1 MPEPHK
7 VMAALF
13 RSNLRVAVGGSLLG
27 AAITLAVPSYYPLL
41 QPDSASYISFDRSR
55 TAFYPLFLRAL
66 ASAGLDWVQITY
78 VQFLVFQIALVFL
91 LLAML
96 RAGCRPLM
104 VFIFVVVLA
113 ANAGF
118 SSVHWSILTESISFS
133 LTAITIALLLD
144 YLRTGRAGFIV
155 GACLCVGLLYG
166 IRPAAITLIPMLVV
180 AVSLKWSRRDW
191 PSWALLAGLV
201 LALAVG
207 PVLENVAFRL
217 EHARNRAT
225 IVPNMLMG
233 KAAMLI
239 RGNTVYSGPHADIL
253 NQLGTELY
261 SAYAPVHKFLTGL
274 PSLVAWPVI
283 SSTYEEVAQFSILNE
298 ALEKASTKTGLSQ
311 DLLRDDLGV
320 QAIENNIGGY
330 LRLSLLNYFG
340 QWSVTA
346 LTFPPAARAFNGY
359 VDSYPTVPLRNNIA
373 PVTLHPPASNK
384 SYLIYPAFLFS
395 GLVSF
400 VLSIGLLAFIWRP
413 RLAEKPRLN
422 SIMIAGFFGAM
433 CQIHTIVI
441 SFINVPIPRYLMAIY
456 PQLILMFMFLIV
468 AAFPNLGVPAR
479 PVATAEVRR
488 PDVSSRAEDRVFEKT
503 GIAG

>member
-1 MPEPHK
+1 MPEPLK
-7 VMAALF
+7 VMAAPF
-13 RSNLRVAVGGSLLG
+13 RSNLLVAVGGSLLC
-27 AAITLAVPSYYPLL
+27 AAITLAIPSYYPLL

-118 SSVHWSILTESISFS
+118 SSVHWSILTESVSFS

-144 YLRTGRAGFIV
+144 YLRTGRAGFII
-155 GACLCVGLLYG
+155 GASLCVGMLYG

-180 AVSLKWSRRDW
+180 AVWLKWYRRDW
-191 PSWALLAGLV
+191 PSWALLTGLV

-225 IVPNMLMG
+225 IVPNIMMG
-233 KAAMLI
+233 KAAMVI
-239 RGNTVYSGPHADIL
+239 RGNTVYSGPHADTL

-261 SAYAPVHKFLTGL
+261 STYAPVHKFLANL
-274 PSLVAWPVI
+274 PSIVAWPVI
-283 SSTYEEVAQFSILNE
+283 SSAYESVAQFSILNE
-298 ALEKASTKTGLSQ
+298 ALDKASNRTGLSQ
-311 DLLRDDLGV
+311 DLLRDELGL

-330 LRLSLLNYFG
+330 LQLSLLNYFG
-340 QWSVTA
+340 HWSVTA
-346 LTFPPAARAFNGY
+346 LTFPPAARAFSDY
-359 VDSYPTVPLRNNIA
+359 VDNYSKVPLRNNIA
-373 PVTLHPPASNK
+373 PITLHPPASTK

-395 GLVSF
+395 GVVSF
-400 VLSIGLLAFIWRP
+400 VLGIGLLVFIWRP
-413 RLAEKPRLN
+413 TLAEKPRLN

-433 CQIHTIVI
+433 CQVHTIII
-441 SFINVPIPRYLMAIY
+441 SLINVANPRFLMAIY
-456 PQLILMFMFLIV
+456 PQLILMFVFLIV
-468 AAFPNLGVPAR
+468 AAFPNSGVPAR
-479 PVATAEVRR
+479 PVAIAEA
-488 PDVSSRAEDRVFEKT
+488 PA
-503 GIAG
+503 